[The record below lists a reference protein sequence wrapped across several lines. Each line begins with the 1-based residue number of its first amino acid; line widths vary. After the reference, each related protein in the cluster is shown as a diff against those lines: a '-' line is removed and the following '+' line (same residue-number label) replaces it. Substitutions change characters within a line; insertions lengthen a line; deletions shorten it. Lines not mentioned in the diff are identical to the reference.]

1 MKFLCLKTQFF
12 QILLIALFMVS
23 YANLSA
29 KAEEIVRIRNTY
41 TGAGEVLVVIS
52 LEAGIL
58 TVRRDFFGPCF
69 YDKHPKFIQRKI
81 RLEDIGRIKIFS
93 DPTGT
98 PTALEIRIKEGLPG
112 PLAYEV
118 EAKNCFNQ
126 NLQTDMKDYEFIF
139 GSPDA
144 IHRISEALN

>member
-1 MKFLCLKTQFF
+1 M
-12 QILLIALFMVS
+12 AS

-29 KAEEIVRIRNTY
+29 KAEEIARIRNTY

-52 LEAGIL
+52 LEASIL
-58 TVRRDFFGPCF
+58 TVRRDFLGPCF

-81 RLEDIGRIKIFS
+81 RLEDIGRIRIFPAS
-93 DPTGT
+93 I
-98 PTALEIRIKEGLPG
+98 EIRIKDGLPG

-126 NLQTDMKDYEFIF
+126 NLRTDMEDYEFIF
-139 GSPDA
+139 GSPDEIRRIYEA
-144 IHRISEALN
+144 IN